1 MGDKIIELR
10 RLTKTFGTGDGSVEA
25 LKDVSI
31 EIEKG
36 DIFGIIGLSGA
47 GKSTLVRCI
56 NLLEKPTSGE
66 VLLNGKNLMD
76 LSEKE
81 LRKTRQSISMIFQ
94 GFNLLMQRT
103 ALDNI
108 CFPLELQGVAR
119 AAARK
124 RAAELLEIVDLPDKA
139 DAYPVQLSGGQKQ
152 RIAIARALASDP
164 QVLLC
169 DEATSALDP
178 KTTQSILE
186 LLKKLNRTL
195 GVTVVVI
202 THEMRVVEQ
211 ICSRVAILDHGEV
224 QEVGPVADVFANPR
238 SEAGRRL
245 VLPAEDQLRELTAG
259 EEDYDPNEKIHVL
272 PQNRLVRLV
281 FAGSAASEPI
291 ISTLAIEQG
300 IRLSILSAD
309 TRTIGDKCFG
319 DMILRLPDDETEAA
333 RALLYLRELDGVTAR
348 EVTDY
353 VQ

>member
-1 MGDKIIELR
+1 MGEPIIQIQQLY
-10 RLTKTFGTGDGSVEA
+10 KTFGSGETAVQA
-25 LKDVSI
+25 LQDI
-31 EIEKG
+31 NLEIETG

-56 NLLEKPTSGE
+56 NLLERPTSGH
-66 VLLNGKNLMD
+66 VIVAGQDLVT
-76 LSEKE
+76 LSERQ

-103 ALDNI
+103 SLENI
-108 CFPLELQGVAR
+108 CCPMELAGVKKAD
-119 AAARK
+119 AQRK
-124 RAAELLEIVDLPDKA
+124 AHELLEIVGLPDKA

-178 KTTQSILE
+178 TTTQSILT
-186 LLKKLNRTL
+186 LLKQLNQTL

-211 ICSRVAILDHGEV
+211 ICNRVAILDHGVIQETGLVAEV
-224 QEVGPVADVFANPR
+224 FSNPR
-238 SEAGRRL
+238 TEAGRRL
-245 VLPAEDQLRELTAG
+245 VMPEG
-259 EEDYDPNEKIHVL
+259 EKIHVL

-281 FAGSAASEPI
+281 FNGAAAGEPI
-291 ISTLAIEQG
+291 ISTLAMEQG
-300 IRLSILSAD
+300 IRLNILSAD
-309 TRTIGDKCFG
+309 TRTIGEKVFG
-319 DMILRLPDDETEAA
+319 NMVLGLPEDETEAA
-333 RALLYLRELDGVTAR
+333 RALIYLRDVNGVTAE

>member
-1 MGDKIIELR
+1 MSESIIELR
-10 RLTKTFGTGDGSVEA
+10 HLSKTFGGGDGAVEA
-25 LKDVSI
+25 LKDVNI
-31 EIEKG
+31 AIGKG
-36 DIFGIIGLSGA
+36 EIFGIIGLSGA

-56 NLLEKPTSGE
+56 NLLERPTEGE
-66 VLLNGKNLMD
+66 VILNGRNLLT
-76 LSEKE
+76 LSQRE

-94 GFNLLMQRT
+94 SFNLLMQRT
-103 ALDNI
+103 ALENI
-108 CFPLELQGVAR
+108 CFPLELQGVPKAGAQKKAR
-119 AAARK
+119 
-124 RAAELLEIVDLPDKA
+124 ELLEIVDLPDKA

-152 RIAIARALASDP
+152 RVAIARALASDP

-178 KTTQSILE
+178 KTTQAILE

-224 QEVGPVADVFANPR
+224 QETGAVSEVFSNPKT
-238 SEAGRRL
+238 EAGRRL
-245 VLPAEDQLRELTAG
+245 VLPEG
-259 EEDYDPNEKIHVL
+259 EKIHIL

-281 FAGSAASEPI
+281 FNGAAADEPI

-300 IRLSILSAD
+300 IRLNIIEAD
-309 TRTIGDKCFG
+309 TRSIGEKSFG
-319 DMILRLPDDETEAA
+319 SMVLGLPEDETEAA
-333 RALLYLRELDGVTAR
+333 RALIYLRELPGVTAE
-348 EVTDY
+348 EVTGL

>member
-1 MGDKIIELR
+1 MGEPIIQIQQLY
-10 RLTKTFGTGDGSVEA
+10 KTFGSGETAVQA
-25 LKDVSI
+25 LQDI
-31 EIEKG
+31 NLEIETG

-56 NLLEKPTSGE
+56 NLLERPTSGH
-66 VLLNGKNLMD
+66 VIVAGQDLVT
-76 LSEKE
+76 LSERQ

-103 ALDNI
+103 SLENI
-108 CFPLELQGVAR
+108 CFPMELAGVKKAD
-119 AAARK
+119 AQRK
-124 RAAELLEIVDLPDKA
+124 AHELLEIVGLPDKA

-178 KTTQSILE
+178 TTTQSILT
-186 LLKKLNRTL
+186 LLKQLNQTL

-211 ICSRVAILDHGEV
+211 ICNRVAILDHGVIQETGLVAEV
-224 QEVGPVADVFANPR
+224 FSNPR
-238 SEAGRRL
+238 TEAGRRL
-245 VLPAEDQLRELTAG
+245 VMPEG
-259 EEDYDPNEKIHVL
+259 EKIHVL

-281 FAGSAASEPI
+281 FNGAAAGEPI
-291 ISTLAIEQG
+291 ISTLAMEQG
-300 IRLSILSAD
+300 IRLNILSAD
-309 TRTIGDKCFG
+309 TRTIGEKVFG
-319 DMILRLPDDETEAA
+319 NMVLGLPEDETEAA
-333 RALLYLRELDGVTAR
+333 RALIYLRDVNGVTAE

>member
-1 MGDKIIELR
+1 MGEKIIELQG
-10 RLTKTFGTGDGSVEA
+10 LCKTFGTGDGAVEA
-25 LKDVSI
+25 LKDI
-31 EIEKG
+31 HIDIEKG

-56 NLLEKPTSGE
+56 NLLERPSSGR
-66 VLLNGKNLMD
+66 VIVNGLDMTA
-76 LSEKE
+76 LSERE
-81 LRKTRQSISMIFQ
+81 LRKARQSISMIFQ

-103 ALDNI
+103 SLENI
-108 CFPLELQGVAR
+108 CFPMELAGVKKEE
-119 AAARK
+119 ARK
-124 RAAELLEIVDLPDKA
+124 KARELLEIVDLPDKA

-186 LLKKLNRTL
+186 LLKRLNRAL

-211 ICSRVAILDHGEV
+211 ICNRVAILDGGVV
-224 QEVGPVADVFANPR
+224 QETGFVADVFSNPKT
-238 SEAGRRL
+238 EAGRRL
-245 VLPAEDQLRELTAG
+245 VLPEG
-259 EEDYDPNEKIHVL
+259 EKIHVL

-281 FAGSAASEPI
+281 FNGMAADEPI

-300 IRLSILSAD
+300 IRLNIMSAD
-309 TRTIGDKCFG
+309 TRSIGEKTFG
-319 DMILRLPDDETEAA
+319 NMVLGLPEDETEAA
-333 RALLYLRELDGVTAR
+333 RALIFLREIPGVTAE